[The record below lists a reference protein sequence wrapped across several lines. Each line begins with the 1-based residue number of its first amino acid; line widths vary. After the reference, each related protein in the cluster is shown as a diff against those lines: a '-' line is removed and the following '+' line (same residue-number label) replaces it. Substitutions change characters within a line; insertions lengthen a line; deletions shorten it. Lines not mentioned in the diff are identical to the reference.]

1 MTIYRY
7 DAPVKILSVR
17 EHKNEHNLDTSYSVD
32 VALLAPYGDGS
43 GRAGQRITNLPIYYL
58 TATGGL
64 IEIMKAIQQFTGA
77 PAPDLASSSLADLV
91 NIYNQ
96 YSSKKIKKFSDRATA
111 IKRIT
116 DLMVQESEDM
126 FAGEAA
132 QPATDTQK
140 ESLRKKL
147 ANRNPSKE
155 INQVVD
161 AKGRKDKKIALNLT
175 VTTTTGANMDIKEK
189 SEKPTVRKNL
199 FSGKR
204 ILIVSKSNPRREGT
218 EGYHNWEKYKPDM
231 TYEDYRAAGGGQNHL
246 AYDISKG
253 YIKLV

>member
-7 DAPVKILSVR
+7 DAPVKILSAK
-17 EHKNEHNLDTSYSVD
+17 ETNDSLIVD
-32 VALLAPYGDGS
+32 VALLAPYSDGS
-43 GRAGQRITNLPIYYL
+43 GKAGQKITNLPIHYL
-58 TATGGL
+58 TATEGL
-64 IEIMKAIQQFTGA
+64 IEIMKTIQQFTGA

-91 NIYNQ
+91 KIYNQ

-111 IKRIT
+111 IRRIT

-155 INQVVD
+155 INQVVE

-175 VTTTTGANMDIKEK
+175 VTTTTGANTNTKEK
-189 SEKPTVRKNL
+189 TEKPKIRKNV
-199 FSGKR
+199 FSGKKIF
-204 ILIVSKSNPRREGT
+204 ILKKSNPCKKGT
-218 EGYHNWEKYKPDM
+218 IRFENWEKYRDGM
-231 TYEDYRAAGGGQNHL
+231 SYEEYRSVASTLNHFR
-246 AYDISKG
+246 YDLSKG
-253 YIKLV
+253 FIKLV